1 MSLPT
6 ESEITMTDK
15 DVLDI
20 HVLVRRKF
28 NLMSQVLDLSK
39 QMGDSID
46 RNDESNLKKL
56 FVERDD
62 PIEKA
67 KEVHEEIIH
76 KVNGF
81 RPKDVTHIW
90 KVIAGEVHN
99 TKAEAALQKQALA
112 TQKVT
117 KEVLQLD
124 ERLNKRI
131 FGQDSLYTKN
141 NQGKTSS

>member
-1 MSLPT
+1 
-6 ESEITMTDK
+6 MTDK

-56 FVERDD
+56 FAERDE

-67 KEVHEEIIH
+67 KEVHEEIIQA
-76 KVNGF
+76 VNGF
-81 RPKDVTHIW
+81 RPKEVTHIW

-99 TKAEAALQKQALA
+99 TKAEEALQKQALA
-112 TQKVT
+112 TQNVT

-124 ERLNKRI
+124 ERLNIRI
-131 FGQDSLYTKN
+131 FGQGSLYIKN
-141 NQGKTSS
+141 SQRKTTSK